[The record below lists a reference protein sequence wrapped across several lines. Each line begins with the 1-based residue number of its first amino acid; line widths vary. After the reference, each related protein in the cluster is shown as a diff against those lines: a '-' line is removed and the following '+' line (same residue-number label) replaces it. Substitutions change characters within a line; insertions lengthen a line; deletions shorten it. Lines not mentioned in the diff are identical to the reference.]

1 MKSRV
6 LLIEDEPD
14 VAEAIAWQL
23 GKAGLDVSVAAT
35 GEQGLEVSRRGTDLV
50 LLDLN
55 LPGIDGLEV
64 CRMIRRQTSTNRV
77 PIIIVSAR
85 GEEVDR
91 VLGLEMGA
99 DDYVVKP
106 FSLKELVA
114 RCRAAL
120 RRSAGGETPSEG
132 YHDEN
137 FDVEYGSCSVRFR
150 GTEVRLTHR
159 EFQLLRALL
168 EARGR
173 VLTRERLLSDVW
185 DEAEVDARAVDA
197 AVRRLRSKL
206 GGGRRHV
213 ETLVGFGYRFVV
225 RPRDDGS
232 ATFES

>member
-1 MKSRV
+1 VSKGRV

-23 GKAGLDVSVAAT
+23 DKAGLEVAVAST
-35 GEQGLEVSRRGTDLV
+35 GEQGLEQSRRGTDLV

-64 CRMIRRQTSTNRV
+64 CRLIRRQTATNRV

-106 FSLKELVA
+106 FSAKELVA

-120 RRSAGGETPSEG
+120 RRGATAETPTEG

-137 FDVEYGSCSVRFR
+137 FAIDYASCTVRYR
-150 GTEVRLTHR
+150 ERDVRLTHR
-159 EFQLLRALL
+159 EFRLLRAMVDS
-168 EARGR
+168 RGR
-173 VLTRERLLSDVW
+173 VLTRERLLETVW

-197 AVRRLRSKL
+197 AMRRLRSKL
-206 GGGRRHV
+206 GPGRQHL
-213 ETLVGFGYRFVV
+213 ETLVGFGYRFTV
-225 RPRDDGS
+225 RPRSGS
-232 ATFES
+232 SGD

>member
-1 MKSRV
+1 VSKGRV

-23 GKAGLDVSVAAT
+23 DKAGLEVAVAST
-35 GEQGLEVSRRGTDLV
+35 GEQGIEQSRRGTDLV

-64 CRMIRRQTSTNRV
+64 CRMIRRQTATNRV

-106 FSLKELVA
+106 FSAKELVA

-120 RRSAGGETPSEG
+120 RRSATADTPADG
-132 YHDEN
+132 YNDEN
-137 FDVEYGSCSVRFR
+137 FAIDYASCTVRYR
-150 GTEVRLTHR
+150 DRDVRLTHR
-159 EFQLLRALL
+159 EFRLLRAMVDS
-168 EARGR
+168 RGR
-173 VLTRERLLSDVW
+173 VLTRERLLETVW
-185 DEAEVDARAVDA
+185 DDAEVDARAVDA
-197 AVRRLRSKL
+197 AMRRLRGKL
-206 GGGRRHV
+206 GPGRQHL
-213 ETLVGFGYRFVV
+213 ETLVGFGYRFIV
-225 RPRDDGS
+225 RPRADAAGD
-232 ATFES
+232 

>member
-1 MKSRV
+1 VSKGRV

-23 GKAGLDVSVAAT
+23 DKAGLEVAVAST
-35 GEQGLEVSRRGTDLV
+35 GEQGIEQSRRGTDLV

-64 CRMIRRQTSTNRV
+64 CRMIRRQTATNRV

-106 FSLKELVA
+106 FSAKELVA

-120 RRSAGGETPSEG
+120 RRSVSAETPSEG

-137 FDVEYGSCSVRFR
+137 FAIDYASCTVRYR
-150 GTEVRLTHR
+150 ERDVRLTHR
-159 EFQLLRALL
+159 EFRLLRAMVD
-168 EARGR
+168 ARGR
-173 VLTRERLLSDVW
+173 VLTRERLLESVW
-185 DEAEVDARAVDA
+185 DDAEVDARAVDA
-197 AVRRLRSKL
+197 AMRRLRSKL
-206 GGGRRHV
+206 GPGRQHL
-213 ETLVGFGYRFVV
+213 ETLVGFGYRFIV
-225 RPRDDGS
+225 RPKSDSVAD
-232 ATFES
+232 

>member
-1 MKSRV
+1 MRSRV

-23 GKAGLDVSVAAT
+23 GKEGLEVSVAAT
-35 GEQGLEVSRRGTDLV
+35 GEQGLDACRRGTDLV

-64 CRMIRRQTSTNRV
+64 CRLIRRQTLTTRV

-91 VLGLEMGA
+91 ILGLEMGA

-106 FSLKELVA
+106 FSSKELVA

-120 RRSAGGETPSEG
+120 RRSTVEEAPSEG
-132 YHDEN
+132 YRDEN
-137 FDVEYGSCSVRFR
+137 FEVDYGACTVRYQ
-150 GTEVRLTHR
+150 GHEVHLTQR
-159 EFQLLRALL
+159 EFRLLRGLM

-173 VLTRERLLSDVW
+173 VLTRERLLETVW
-185 DEAEVDARAVDA
+185 DDSGVDARAVDA
-197 AVRRLRSKL
+197 AVRRLRAKL
-206 GGGRRHV
+206 GEGRAHV
-213 ETLVGFGYRFVV
+213 QTLVGFGYRFVV
-225 RPRDDGS
+225 RSRADAPAEG
-232 ATFES
+232 

>member
-1 MKSRV
+1 MKV

-23 GKAGLDVSVAAT
+23 GRAGLQVSVAAT
-35 GEQGLEVSRRGTDLV
+35 GEQGLEQSRRGTDLV

-55 LPGIDGLEV
+55 LPGMDGLEV
-64 CRMIRRQTSTNRV
+64 CRLIRRQTATTAT

-106 FSLKELVA
+106 FSARELVA

-120 RRSAGGETPSEG
+120 RRTVAAQAAAEG
-132 YHDEN
+132 YSDDN
-137 FDVEYGSCSVRFR
+137 FSIDYASCTVHYR
-150 GTEVRLTHR
+150 GQEVRLTHR
-159 EFQLLRALL
+159 EFRLLRALV
-168 EARGR
+168 ESRGR
-173 VLTRERLLSDVW
+173 VLTRQRLLDTVW

-197 AVRRLRSKL
+197 AMRRLRAKL
-206 GGGRRHV
+206 GAGRRHLQ
-213 ETLVGFGYRFVV
+213 TLAGFGYRFAVI
-225 RPRDDGS
+225 
-232 ATFES
+232 ATASEAR